1 MSGQGQAETYFL
13 SSILLSEVF
22 RQPKEGSGY
31 EQNPISSQQ
40 VKLYHRLVR
49 YSASAGITSSGG
61 DFYKPVAPKS
71 QSTPG
76 VGTSPASLPSSPFSF
91 SSAPRGA
98 SPALPAALRGS
109 AEPFPAA
116 VDPRGQRGGRDPALL
131 PARFTFRNQDSVV
144 APGRAGSLRRRA
156 I

>member
-61 DFYKPVAPKS
+61 DFYKPAAPKS

-76 VGTSPASLPSSPFSF
+76 VGTSPAFLPPSS
-91 SSAPRGA
+91 SSAPRSA